1 MVDRIRR
8 GFYLLLGGISLSTNE
23 GAIMPENSMA
33 DLMKFFST
41 DENKVKPS
49 EFREF
54 WATLSDEEKEHFKN
68 ADIS

>member
-1 MVDRIRR
+1 
-8 GFYLLLGGISLSTNE
+8 
-23 GAIMPENSMA
+23 MPENSMA